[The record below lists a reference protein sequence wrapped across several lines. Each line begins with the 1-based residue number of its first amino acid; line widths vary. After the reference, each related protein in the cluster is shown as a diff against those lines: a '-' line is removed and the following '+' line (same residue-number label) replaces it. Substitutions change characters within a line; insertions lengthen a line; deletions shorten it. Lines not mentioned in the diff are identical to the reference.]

1 MTVSSDRVRLPMIQT
16 VHGIRVYN
24 VPTGRGDIM
33 QAEISDACR
42 FVTVYRESDGKPVA
56 TLTRRRVYASGPN
69 WRAHALDGSEIGNGY
84 ALPLSAIK
92 AVIRRANI
100 EAAARARA
108 RAAQAALWTAYRY
121 GCAHA

>member
-1 MTVSSDRVRLPMIQT
+1 MIQN

-24 VPTGRGDIM
+24 VPTGRGDIA
-33 QAEISDACR
+33 QAEISDACQ

-56 TLTRRRVYASGPN
+56 TLNRRRVYASGPN
-69 WRAHALDGSEIGNGY
+69 WRAYALDGSEIGNGY

-100 EAAARARA
+100 EAEAAARA
-108 RAAQAALWTAYRY
+108 RAAQAALWTVYRY
-121 GCAHA
+121 GCANA